1 MKGLYMKNFL
11 KKIIVGCTICTM
23 LFSSTLQIVSAAV
36 NNGVPADIASNAIEG
51 WPQMGAMYSET
62 AVLMDADTG
71 TVLCDKGMNETRYP
85 ASITKIMT
93 TYLALENSNLS
104 DQVTFTEAGLAR
116 MLEGTNIAMQVG
128 EVLTM
133 EQCLYVVMIQS
144 ANEVAT
150 QVAIQVAGSEAA
162 FAEMMNAKAQELGC
176 TNTHF
181 SNASGLPDE
190 NHYTTAHDMALIFR
204 AALQNEEFRKI
215 IGTLS
220 YTVEP
225 TNMNPEPRT
234 YTTHHALMSPAAPE
248 HYEGCIGGKT
258 GVTQVALNTL
268 VTGAKRDN
276 LELIAVTL
284 RADPGQVCADST
296 ALFDYGFN
304 NFTKTELNEG
314 SVILPNGVTMDD
326 LSVEESEQDG
336 KTIQTYY
343 YGDKIMGTSVKTGSD
358 GEAEEEEPEETPE
371 PAIADDSAQPTN
383 PMLENKGFAVTVGV
397 LGGLIVLG
405 ILMIIIKLFT
415 RKKY

>member
-1 MKGLYMKNFL
+1 MKKLL
-11 KKIIVGCTICTM
+11 KRIIVGCSICTM
-23 LFSSTLQIVSAAV
+23 LLTGTLQTVSAAV
-36 NNGVPADIASNAIEG
+36 NNGVPADITSNAIGG
-51 WPQMGAMYSET
+51 WPQMGAMFSET
-62 AVLMDADTG
+62 AVLMDSDTG
-71 TVLCDKGMNETRYP
+71 AVLCDKGMNEARYP

-181 SNASGLPDE
+181 TNASGLPDE
-190 NHYTTAHDMALIFR
+190 NHYTTAYDMALIFR
-204 AALQNEEFRKI
+204 AALKNEEFRKI
-215 IGTLS
+215 LGTLS
-220 YTVEP
+220 YTVQP

-258 GVTQVALNTL
+258 GVTIAAMNTL

-276 LELIAVTL
+276 MELIAVTL

-304 NFTKTELNEG
+304 NFTRTELNEG
-314 SVILPNGVTMDD
+314 SVILPNGAAMDD
-326 LSVEESEQDG
+326 LTIEESEKDG
-336 KTIQTYY
+336 KTMETYY
-343 YGDKIMGTSVKTGSD
+343 YGDRVMGTSVKT
-358 GEAEEEEPEETPE
+358 AEDAKDAEKEPEETPE
-371 PAIADDSAQPTN
+371 PVMTDDNDQPAN

-405 ILMIIIKLFT
+405 ILMIIIRLFT